1 MNLSNNQIIALDI
14 FGLIGDICPV
24 QASAFYSGIGVAFE
38 FFKVFITFR
47 DIKIITK
54 IINGNNVFIS
64 AGRTRGRLGET
75 VDTIIQF
82 RGECFPK

>member
-1 MNLSNNQIIALDI
+1 MHLSDNQIIALDI
-14 FGLIGDICPV
+14 FGLIGDISAI
-24 QASAFYSGIGVAFE
+24 QASAFNSRIGVAFE

-64 AGRTRGRLGET
+64 AGRICGRLGET
-75 VDTIIQF
+75 VDTII
-82 RGECFPK
+82 